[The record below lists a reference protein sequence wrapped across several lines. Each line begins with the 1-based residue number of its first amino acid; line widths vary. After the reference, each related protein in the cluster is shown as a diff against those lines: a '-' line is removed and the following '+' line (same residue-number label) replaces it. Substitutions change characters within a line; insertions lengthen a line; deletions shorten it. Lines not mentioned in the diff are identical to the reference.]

1 MNPILLLCIG
11 LIAGIGTT
19 ISFVPQ
25 VVKIWKKQSVEDLS
39 IYTFLI
45 HCTGVG
51 LWIVYGFNKQDY
63 ILVGFNII
71 SMLLCLCI
79 LVAFYKL
86 R

>member
-1 MNPILLLCIG
+1 MNSILLLCIG

-39 IYTFLI
+39 IHTFLI
-45 HCTGVG
+45 HSTGVG
-51 LWIVYGFNKQDY
+51 LWIVYGINKNDY
-63 ILVGFNII
+63 IIVGFNSIA
-71 SMLLCLCI
+71 MVLCLFI